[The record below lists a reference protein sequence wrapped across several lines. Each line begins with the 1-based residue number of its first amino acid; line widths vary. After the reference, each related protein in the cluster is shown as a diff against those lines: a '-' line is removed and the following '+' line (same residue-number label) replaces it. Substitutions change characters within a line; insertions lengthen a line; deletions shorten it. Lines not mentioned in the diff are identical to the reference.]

1 MVDKHNFQAICKLTE
16 KVLEIPKGLMQ
27 DKSRKRPLIIARQIA
42 SVIGLKEA
50 NVHKKIIGSM
60 LNRDRTLINYY
71 EHQHEG
77 NYKNWKLYR
86 ESYNK
91 VYKAYKNIE
100 GLKEIF
106 TKGSDIKEYL
116 IKKGVK
122 EAPKNLD
129 DIIIAVKSGE
139 ASTLIK
145 VTELDFVKQL
155 ENIKLAL
162 KNYYYTIEIL

>member
-1 MVDKHNFQAICKLTE
+1 MTDKYNFRVICNLTE

-42 SVIGLKEA
+42 SVIGRKEA
-50 NVHKKIIGSM
+50 NVHREIIGSM

-77 NYKNWKLYR
+77 NYKNWELYR

-91 VYKAYKNIE
+91 VYKAYKDVE
-100 GLKEIF
+100 GKKDIF
-106 TKGSDIKEYL
+106 IKGVDIKSYL
-116 IKKGVK
+116 LKNNIT
-122 EAPKNLD
+122 EAPIGKD
-129 DIIIAVKSGE
+129 EITIRVKSGE
-139 ASTLIK
+139 SSTLIK
-145 VTELDFVKQL
+145 STYFDFANQL

-162 KNYYYTIEIL
+162 KNYHYSIDIV